1 MSTFDYPTPGEAV
14 ALAHE
19 SARDFEKIIG
29 LKAVHAGYLRPEPS
43 RTRAGNM
50 RKPDPTGREHA
61 QLDKFR
67 EIASVAW
74 SRLDGSGEDA
84 DPGTVTVTFADG
96 ESTYL
101 HAGDLLCVEQPIGP
115 THEKCADCHL
125 FIEPN
130 ASTGDGSDVAPY
142 DHLTRGDE
150 GDESVAG
157 THDARPSGQRG
168 SLAWW
173 RANGPA
179 EMVARFD

>member
-1 MSTFDYPTPGEAV
+1 MSTFSYLTPGEAV

-29 LKAVHAGYLRPEPS
+29 LKGVHAGYLRPEPT

-50 RKPDPTGREHA
+50 RKPDPTGGEHA
-61 QLDKFR
+61 RLGKFQ
-67 EIASVAW
+67 EIASVVW
-74 SRLDGSGEDA
+74 SRNDGSGEDV

-101 HAGDLLCVEQPIGP
+101 HAGDLLCVERPVGP
-115 THEKCADCHL
+115 TYEKCADCHL
-125 FIEPN
+125 FIESNSSAEDDP
-130 ASTGDGSDVAPY
+130 AAAPY

-150 GDESVAG
+150 SDGSVAE
-157 THDARPSGQRG
+157 THDARPSGERG
-168 SLAWW
+168 SLPWW